1 MFSFWK
7 CVGTLVYIL
16 GRNMEY
22 ASEEWGAIGI

>member
-1 MFSFWK
+1 MFIS
-7 CVGTLVYIL
+7 VGTLVYIL